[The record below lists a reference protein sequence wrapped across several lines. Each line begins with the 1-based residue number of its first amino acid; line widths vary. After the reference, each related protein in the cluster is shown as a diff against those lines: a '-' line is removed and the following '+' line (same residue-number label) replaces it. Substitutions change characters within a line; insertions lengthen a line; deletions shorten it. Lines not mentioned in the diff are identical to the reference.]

1 MVNDNLSEI
10 LQEKINS
17 MKPAGLGT
25 LGLAMKN
32 IDLNSKQ
39 INDKHLNRKER
50 REVKRQMEK
59 EFEKDFGSQPP
70 ASPKKEVAT
79 EKESSIYRN
88 AKELYIAG
96 AEGEGYPLE
105 KERVKQEEIVETT
118 FEYFKRH
125 PKSTCFWEYDRPNFN
140 KVLFAYCLSFDKIR
154 PIKHGEKKNILIIAK
169 PDSKKE
175 TLPKWYKGYED
186 TLSSTRTGYLFVSES
201 ESVCGMSHVYSPEKY
216 RKQFLYEDDED
227 DIKGRV
233 EFIPYQDFE
242 ESIDEDG
249 KILAIREED
258 EDIVWDIVILDNIDI
273 SDPALFKIN
282 RRYTLCL
289 LPHVSDFPQSL
300 PTQETSKQTLFE
312 AEPTVLP
319 SPEPSQILLNSEEEV
334 KPMEWI
340 GGYPGTVIETM
351 GSKVYGKA
359 RKDLSQEEADTLV
372 TSLDKLIN
380 EIKEDEAEKEHQRKK
395 PSDTASLQARLD
407 WSKAN
412 YDWIERR
419 IREAEEKLPDKSFE
433 LAQICRDE
441 AKEQINQIE
450 DEIKREKALKHRAE
464 NHDLDHTPESNDI
477 TDFLGYWKEDLYL
490 AQNYYQ
496 DEERAQMASQN
507 IETLQKAF
515 ELMHPKE

>member
-1 MVNDNLSEI
+1 MLNNDLSDM

-17 MKPAGLGT
+17 VSSTGLGT

-39 INDKHLNRKER
+39 INDKQLNRKER
-50 REVKRQMEK
+50 REAKRQMEK
-59 EFEKDFGSQPP
+59 EFEKNFGGQSPV
-70 ASPKKEVAT
+70 SPKEEVKAGKEG
-79 EKESSIYRN
+79 SIYRN

-105 KERVKQEEIVETT
+105 KERVKQEEVIETT

-125 PKSTCFWEYDRPNFN
+125 PKGTCFWEYDRPNFN
-140 KVLFAYCLSFDKIR
+140 KVLFAYYLSFDKIR
-154 PIKHGEKKNILIIAK
+154 PVKHREKKNILIIAK

-186 TLSSTRTGYLFVSES
+186 TFYSTRTGYLFVSES

-216 RKQFLYEDDED
+216 RKQFLYGD

-258 EDIVWDIVILDNIDI
+258 EDIVWDIVILDNVDI
-273 SDPALFKIN
+273 SNPAFFKIN

-289 LPHVSDFPQSL
+289 LPHVSDFPQTL
-300 PTQETSKQTLFE
+300 PVERIGQETLFE
-312 AEPTVLP
+312 AEPAVSA
-319 SPEPSQILLNSEEEV
+319 SPKPSQILLNSEEEV

-340 GGYPGTVIETM
+340 GGYPGMVIETM

-359 RKDLSQEEADTLV
+359 RKDLSQEEVDTLV
-372 TSLDKLIN
+372 TSLDNLIN
-380 EIKEDEAEKEHQRKK
+380 QIKEDEAEEEHQRKK
-395 PSDTASLQARLD
+395 PSDTASLQTQLD
-407 WSKAN
+407 WNEAN
-412 YDWIERR
+412 LEWIERR

-433 LAQICRDE
+433 LAQIRRDE

-450 DEIKREKALKHRAE
+450 DEIKKEKELKFRAE
-464 NHDLDHTPESNDI
+464 NHDMDHAPETDDI

-496 DEERAQMASQN
+496 DEERAQMARQN